1 MRLLYLDRSVGYRG
15 RVTRPVQ
22 RRRTA
27 KDRILQA
34 ADDLFYN
41 EGIHTVGIDRVIA
54 HAGVAKGSLY
64 YSFTGKDDL
73 VHEYLSH
80 RHGVWADRV
89 TTGIEGHTDPRE
101 RILAVYDVLGTLFA
115 QPDYR
120 GCAFVNA
127 TAEGA
132 PDSIEAQAA
141 ATFRAWVHNL
151 FLDLAIDTDAA
162 DPKQLARRLVL
173 LYDGAVATAQMD
185 KAPEAARTARRIAEL
200 VLDATGIRPRHHRPT
215 RDSAQTPKRTRRPR
229 GPRALSERSNAQ
241 PPAQRDAA
249 R

>member
-1 MRLLYLDRSVGYRG
+1 
-15 RVTRPVQ
+15 VTRPEQ

-27 KDRILQA
+27 KERILQA

-73 VHEYLSH
+73 IQEYLAH
-80 RHGVWADRV
+80 RHGTWAERV
-89 TTGIEGHTDPRE
+89 TAGIEAYTDPRA

-120 GCAFVNA
+120 GCAFMNA
-127 TAEGA
+127 TAEAA
-132 PDSIEAQAA
+132 PDSVEALAGTA
-141 ATFRAWVHNL
+141 FRAWVHTL
-151 FLDLAIDTDAA
+151 FLDLATDTDAA
-162 DPKQLARRLVL
+162 NPKQLAETLVL

-185 KAPEAARTARRIAEL
+185 KAPEVARAARRTAEL
-200 VLDATGIRPRHHRPT
+200 VLDNAGIRHVE
-215 RDSAQTPKRTRRPR
+215 AGAK
-229 GPRALSERSNAQ
+229 AL
-241 PPAQRDAA
+241 
-249 R
+249 